1 MSETEFKFANGNT
14 KLTRTQL
21 SKVYNK
27 WISDNS
33 KEWQK
38 IKSNFD
44 DPFPELQRRLT
55 PQYGNPWWR
64 EDLNIKGRNSLI
76 GSMPTD
82 DNPGQAFQ
90 IENKGKDKVGFIS
103 QERRSVTRGVPSREG
118 RIWHSSPDAEIDARA
133 FHSEVKAYNA
143 GNNPLGR
150 KLTPKDDLFRRIE
163 HKIRIADPFWDTQ
176 FEFGPGDPENLT
188 WTSKAQWKAKDSLEM
203 SGKNK
208 LIYDVDDITGDI
220 RGIERNKFDPWKHTS
235 QQGDIVWDSKYQRF
249 ITPIIENGSN
259 GSNGSNGVNGVN
271 GGNGIKN
278 GLLEKTKVIGKAL
291 DKPIIKKGSRYAL
304 GGGSVFLTTL
314 LADTQV
320 KAAQH
325 NPTLRNKILAGGRTA
340 EASLDWLGLAAL
352 GSGIGAPAAVPFE
365 LMSMGVGGVT
375 DLGEYITS
383 DAYKDR
389 GVIRGRSGAKAAMNA
404 NK

>member
-1 MSETEFKFANGNT
+1 MSETEFKFADGNT

-33 KEWQK
+33 NEWQK

-76 GSMPTD
+76 GSMPTE

-118 RIWHSSPDAEIDARA
+118 RIWYSSPDAEIDGRA

-208 LIYDVDDITGDI
+208 FIYDVDDITGDI

-259 GSNGSNGVNGVN
+259 GVNGVN
-271 GGNGIKN
+271 GSNGYNGTKGIATEVIRKGKQFLKTPAGKIAVTTGAL
-278 GLLEKTKVIGKAL
+278 GLLSDGLEVNAAINERMNGDNSKLLNNAAELKA
-291 DKPIIKKGSRYAL
+291 ISGA
-304 GGGSVFLTTL
+304 T
-314 LADTQV
+314 
-320 KAAQH
+320 
-325 NPTLRNKILAGGRTA
+325 
-340 EASLDWLGLAAL
+340 
-352 GSGIGAPAAVPFE
+352 GIGSIFVPVLFPVSAASKIAELHLRRRDKFEKNRYKTWNDLPSHDNLEIKQTPADAAVSRLE
-365 LMSMGVGGVT
+365 L
-375 DLGEYITS
+375 
-383 DAYKDR
+383 K
-389 GVIRGRSGAKAAMNA
+389 
-404 NK
+404 